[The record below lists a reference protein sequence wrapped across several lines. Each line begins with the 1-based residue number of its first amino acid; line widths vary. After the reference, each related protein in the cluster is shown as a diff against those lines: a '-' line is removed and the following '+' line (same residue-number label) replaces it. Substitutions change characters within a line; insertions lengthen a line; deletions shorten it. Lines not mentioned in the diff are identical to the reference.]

1 MGNYKRLY
9 NLIDKCKN
17 CKFSRCE
24 QCEINWLD
32 VQNLAKLLEENKILR
47 QIISSVREETRL
59 IRFSKGAPYNT
70 PKKEIF
76 YKFINI
82 QKLLKGN
89 YPFLSTEKFIDD
101 LLRGDTN
108 ALDR

>member
-9 NLIDKCKN
+9 DLIEKNKNSKIDKY
-17 CKFSRCE
+17 
-24 QCEINWLD
+24 EISDLD
-32 VQNLAKLLEENKILR
+32 IQYISKLLDENKILR
-47 QIISSVREETRL
+47 QIISSVRGETRL
-59 IRFSKGAPYNT
+59 IRFSKGVPYNT

-89 YPFLSTEKFIDD
+89 YPFLSTENFIDD
-101 LLRGDTN
+101 LLRGDLN
-108 ALDR
+108 AMDK